1 MMLILEGVKFWFGEI
16 QKSEHIPN
24 NATFTATIIPFVC
37 NKGDSDFAYR
47 LSKKALF
54 TRCLVCEADLQ
65 TVAVCSVKES
75 KDDEAKKLV
84 QLGKSNKFRHYKL
97 KLPSKNY

>member
-1 MMLILEGVKFWFGEI
+1 MLILEGVKFWFGEI
-16 QKSEHIPN
+16 EKSEHIPN

-54 TRCLVCEADLQ
+54 TRCLVWEADLQ

-75 KDDEAKKLV
+75 KGWWNEEACAAWEK
-84 QLGKSNKFRHYKL
+84 
-97 KLPSKNY
+97 